1 MKNPYISGSMGLA
14 LVIAAFGLPALVFAE
29 VSAERKPDMREV
41 VTPPWELYDTDE
53 DGYITMKEAAVQKMS
68 PQVFHSLDID
78 RHQTR
83 TVKSTEASCTARFL
97 TEISSRPSGTT
108 G

>member
-1 MKNPYISGSMGLA
+1 MKSRYISGSISIA
-14 LVIAAFGLPALVFAE
+14 LIIVAFGLPALVFAE
-29 VSAERKPDMREV
+29 VSAEPKPNDVREV

-78 RHQTR
+78 RDGRLNRNEFTKAPPIR
-83 TVKSTEASCTARFL
+83 EK
-97 TEISSRPSGTT
+97 
-108 G
+108 